1 MNHQVTIPV
10 SVQGGAERLIEGF
23 DHSFLQV
30 NDMTPNA
37 RGVSFDS
44 IDQDFG
50 FVWRIFGMV
59 GQNMKG
65 TLDELEPIKYG
76 QF

>member
-1 MNHQVTIPV
+1 MNHQMTIPV
-10 SVQGGAERLIEGF
+10 LVQGEAERLIEGF

-30 NDMTPNA
+30 NDMTTNA

-65 TLDELEPIKYG
+65 ALDELEPIK
-76 QF
+76 

>member
-37 RGVSFDS
+37 RGFPL
-44 IDQDFG
+44 IQLTKILGLFG
-50 FVWRIFGMV
+50 EFLEWWDRI
-59 GQNMKG
+59 
-65 TLDELEPIKYG
+65 
-76 QF
+76 

>member
-1 MNHQVTIPV
+1 MNHQMTIPV
-10 SVQGGAERLIEGF
+10 SAQGGAGRLIEGF

-30 NDMTPNA
+30 NDMTPNT
-37 RGVSFDS
+37 RDFSFDS

-65 TLDELEPIKYG
+65 ALDELEPIK
-76 QF
+76 

>member
-1 MNHQVTIPV
+1 MNHQMTIPV
-10 SVQGGAERLIEGF
+10 SAQGGAGRLIEGF

-30 NDMTPNA
+30 NDMTPNT
-37 RGVSFDS
+37 RDFSFDS

-59 GQNMKG
+59 GQNMG
-65 TLDELEPIKYG
+65 GALDEFKSTK
-76 QF
+76 